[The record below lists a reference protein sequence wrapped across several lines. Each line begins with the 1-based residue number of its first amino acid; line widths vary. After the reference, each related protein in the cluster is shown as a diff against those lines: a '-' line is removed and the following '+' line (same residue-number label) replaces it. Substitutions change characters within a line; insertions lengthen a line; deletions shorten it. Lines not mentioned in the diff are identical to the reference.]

1 MKANHDRGT
10 RRARQAL
17 AGAALA
23 GAVLALGASAT
34 VALASAPH
42 GPPPPPP
49 PLEERIESL
58 DLDDATRDK
67 IYAVLDAAE
76 GARRQT
82 QRALE
87 SSRRRMR
94 ALLADATASDEAIRA
109 ADRELDE
116 LEHRA
121 HQQRTDVLL
130 KVRAALPEKMRGSLA
145 PPARGER
152 PEGRGQGRDGGPRRG
167 GRCGDGPDRGDDPAG
182 PRER

>member
-1 MKANHDRGT
+1 MKTNHDRGA
-10 RRARQAL
+10 RRARRAL
-17 AGAALA
+17 AGATLV
-23 GAVLALGASAT
+23 GAVIALGASAT
-34 VALASAPH
+34 AAFASAPH

-58 DLDDATRDK
+58 DLDDSTREK

-94 ALLADATASDEAIRA
+94 ALLSDAAATDEAIRA

-152 PEGRGQGRDGGPRRG
+152 PDGRAERRG
-167 GRCGDGPDRGDDPAG
+167 GGARRGERCNDWPDRGNDPAG
-182 PRER
+182 PPER